1 MILELKQP
9 LLGHRKPC
17 DCFQCIST
25 DICSLQFPKGACR
38 SLFSVKSDW
47 MRGNC
52 GRGDLDWIP
61 GKISS
66 LLMQIW
72 PCSSCFFCVKVLKI
86 KIKFLWGLL
95 IWGFFNPL
103 KMKAPVRFP
112 HFRKMKFH
120 KYFQGAILRR
130 AEVSQ
135 CCTSEVKVSVQAPER
150 RNLGAMVMGAFI

>member
-1 MILELKQP
+1 MGVPYFSFNYLEGGPSKVGID
-9 LLGHRKPC
+9 LLS
-17 DCFQCIST
+17 Q
-25 DICSLQFPKGACR
+25 
-38 SLFSVKSDW
+38 V
-47 MRGNC
+47 RGQEETTLNC
-52 GRGDLDWIP
+52 VRGDLDWIP

-66 LLMQIW
+66 LLMQIL